1 MINLSQNNRFM
12 LIGLAPYN
20 QDKEKTLADFEELEL
35 LVHTFEGRVYA
46 ATVQNASRFDNA
58 TFIGKGKAQE
68 VAETI
73 LKEKIDIAV
82 INATVKPGQLYTLKK
97 IFERSNPDISVW
109 DRVDLI
115 LKIFSKHAQTSE
127 AKLQIRL
134 SHLHHMGPKIYG
146 IGMELSQ
153 QGGGI
158 GTRGMG
164 ETNTEIMR
172 RHFRDE
178 IRNIHKEL
186 KKLSQNRSQQMSQRK
201 RNGLPTISIVG
212 YTNSGK
218 TTLFNTLGKKS
229 NLVKDELFATLDSSV
244 CKFYLPSIG
253 NEVFLSDT
261 IGFIKN
267 LPTELIDSFKSTLME
282 TVNADLLLHVIDVS
296 DPWVNDKIIAVEK
309 ILRDLKIETKTRIYV
324 FNKIDAVKDLNKE
337 ELVAQ
342 YASFHPQFISAKF
355 QQGLNELKVEIQKNK
370 GFNDK
375 MRDKFLSVI

>member
-172 RHFRDE
+172 RHFRYE

-186 KKLSQNRSQQMSQRK
+186 KKLTKNRASQMDKRK
-201 RNGLPTISIVG
+201 RDGLPTI
-212 YTNSGK
+212 
-218 TTLFNTLGKKS
+218 
-229 NLVKDELFATLDSSV
+229 
-244 CKFYLPSIG
+244 
-253 NEVFLSDT
+253 
-261 IGFIKN
+261 
-267 LPTELIDSFKSTLME
+267 
-282 TVNADLLLHVIDVS
+282 
-296 DPWVNDKIIAVEK
+296 
-309 ILRDLKIETKTRIYV
+309 
-324 FNKIDAVKDLNKE
+324 
-337 ELVAQ
+337 
-342 YASFHPQFISAKF
+342 
-355 QQGLNELKVEIQKNK
+355 
-370 GFNDK
+370 
-375 MRDKFLSVI
+375 